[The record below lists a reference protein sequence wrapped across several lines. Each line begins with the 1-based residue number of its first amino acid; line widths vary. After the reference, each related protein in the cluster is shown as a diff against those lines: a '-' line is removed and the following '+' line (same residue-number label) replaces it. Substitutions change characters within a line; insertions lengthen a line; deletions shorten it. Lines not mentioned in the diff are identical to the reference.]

1 MKFFETLCADSQRI
15 RTGYLKLQYCNLL
28 LTMTA
33 ITQNLPSFIKDP
45 AIGLIGPHCYSSLV
59 ENLHVTDSV
68 CLKLAISKGLGVAI
82 VLGGAVMKIPQLLL
96 ILRARHAK
104 GLSLPAF
111 GLETLA
117 YLITL
122 VYAYRNNYPF
132 STYGENFFLTI
143 QNVFITLL
151 IIYYLPGTQSHLTT
165 KRAKSNTPSVL
176 VAGVVSIVT
185 AYVLLVIPMHLIQFL
200 QLATVPISL
209 FSKIPQIS
217 ENYRNKS
224 TGQLSVFAVASQVFG
239 CAARLFTTATE
250 MGDSLVFAGF
260 ALAFVLNVALG
271 IQIWMYWGQ
280 GVPATK
286 EHWPREK
293 QEFDEE
299 PTEIVTPQYAQASFN
314 HASATQPTTGRRW
327 ARKVD

>member
-1 MKFFETLCADSQRI
+1 
-15 RTGYLKLQYCNLL
+15 
-28 LTMTA
+28 MTA
-33 ITQNLPSFIKDP
+33 ITQNLPSFIRDP
-45 AIGLIGPHCYSSLV
+45 AIGLIGVQCYSSLV
-59 ENLHVTDSV
+59 ENLHFADTV

-96 ILRARHAK
+96 ILRARHAR

-111 GLETLA
+111 ALETLA

-122 VYAYRNNYPF
+122 VYAYRNSYPF
-132 STYGENFFLTI
+132 STYGENLFLTI
-143 QNVFITLL
+143 QNVAITLL
-151 IIYYLPGTQSHLTT
+151 IIYYLPRTQSHLTT
-165 KRAKSNTPSVL
+165 KRAKSNMPSVL
-176 VAGVVSIVT
+176 VAGIAT
-185 AYVLLVIPMHLIQFL
+185 IAITYTLLVIPMHLMQLL
-200 QLATVPISL
+200 QLGTVPISL

-250 MGDSLVFAGF
+250 MGDALVFAGF

-271 IQIWMYWGQ
+271 LQIWMYWGQ
-280 GVPATK
+280 GVPSTK

-293 QEFDEE
+293 QGFDEDE
-299 PTEIVTPQYAQASFN
+299 PAEIVTPQYAQSSFN
-314 HASATQPTTGRRW
+314 PIQPTAGRRW